1 MAVELK
7 VFDITG
13 QEVMTL
19 IDGQLMNAGSYNV
32 HFDASSLASGTYI
45 YRLKA
50 TPGGGQAGNYVESK
64 KMMLIK

>member
-7 VFDITG
+7 IFDAIG

-19 IDGQLMNAGSYNV
+19 IDGQLMQAGSYNV
-32 HFDASSLASGTYI
+32 NFDASSLASGTYI

-50 TPGGGQAGNYVESK
+50 GNYVSSK
-64 KMMLIK
+64 KMMLLK

>member
-50 TPGGGQAGNYVESK
+50 GNYVESK